1 MNVLPAPVCM
11 HDLVE
16 DFPPNAQLAFNR
28 EELRVGG
35 VDQDAGNRIITILLL
50 VITIIIIIII
60 IIIRWVRLTG
70 TLELAV

>member
-16 DFPPNAQLAFNR
+16 DFPPNARLAFNR

-35 VDQDAGNRIITILLL
+35 VDQDVGSIIIITILLL
-50 VITIIIIIII
+50 LLVII
-60 IIIRWVRLTG
+60 IIIRWVRLTEP
-70 TLELAV
+70 LELAV